1 MATASTSSSSAPSG
15 ATTSQPFPEVT
26 LPLTAIKDPLESDV
40 LCGRG
45 GAAQRHPG
53 NQHYRN
59 LVSTNKPY
67 YTTCPKP
74 EKLKISRS
82 IVATIRETNGRFLE
96 RGIDGLFYDI
106 GDKKAVEKTS
116 QALREGQPMMRKK
129 IQAVKNQQAASAS
142 AWSASTS
149 TSVSGHRT
157 SLDLSVAASNTTSA
171 GTSGIEAH
179 SADGG
184 AATDEDAEE
193 YAEDDIIGDID
204 EIDPNVEAAAAGFRS
219 PLLEGNQSSAVP
231 QQTNLEQAYGA
242 HPSRTGRT
250 SHDATTS
257 DPSALAATDMAQAA
271 AAATAAGGVA
281 LPQYQGSVQRTPSGT
296 PYVTIG
302 GAGSQLSPSGGPDS
316 GGAMEISEKSFRN
329 LQAEATGYAI
339 GSNQVGGGEDAYVRQ
354 MHVLQQRQR
363 ALEQQQRHVQQFY
376 SASPEHLEPNPI
388 AVKNAASD
396 GSNHGGGGGVS
407 HLPSFR
413 TRTLAEEIHHQ
424 QQELDHLQQLHQ
436 HQHQP
441 HHQHQHMYQLP
452 LQMPPQQ
459 YQQQVNQNVSN
470 VSLMSTFSGIG
481 DSMMSLGM
489 LLSDRQVDVG
499 ASPSS
504 AASMSPTALAAA
516 VRAQAP
522 QEDVVEPAV
531 TASPQRSAAAIA
543 AAAVQASNAP
553 LSHVHPNPDAGPVS
567 IWDAGDSNRDL
578 ATLVASNTSMPN
590 EKVMD
595 YMVDADAVKAS
606 EEAEG
611 PPNATSRRPK
621 QVRRNSSVASR
632 REIFASMKRNAP
644 RRPST
649 VEADPGADVHS
660 GNTMS
665 SVSSETVGSKKGGSS
680 KGTSS
685 GSDVWRSAELRAAA
699 AAGVSPTAAAAAG
712 GAAVTTGGGSRHSA
726 MSGDMDV
733 GSNADISKN
742 SGLSMMSI
750 MTDLGSQFSLL
761 DFEMDRNTGTGG
773 MTSSTAVGQAVAG
786 AGFAAASSS
795 AVPPSQEEMN
805 ASQFIASIGA
815 GLSGSPRGGED
826 TEKTR
831 IKEDE
836 DYDAVS

>member
-1 MATASTSSSSAPSG
+1 MATASTSSNSAPSG
-15 ATTSQPFPEVT
+15 ATASQPFPEVT
-26 LPLTAIKDPLESDV
+26 LPLTAIKDALESDV

-116 QALREGQPMMRKK
+116 QALREGQPKMRKK
-129 IQAVKNQQAASAS
+129 IQAIQNHQAASVSASSATASAS
-142 AWSASTS
+142 ASAA
-149 TSVSGHRT
+149 GHRT

-171 GTSGIEAH
+171 GTS
-179 SADGG
+179 ADGG
-184 AATDEDAEE
+184 AATANQEDEEE
-193 YAEDDIIGDID
+193 EEDIIGDIND
-204 EIDPNVEAAAAGFRS
+204 IDPNVEAAAAGFRS
-219 PLLEGNQSSAVP
+219 PLLEGNKASAVP
-231 QQTNLEQAYGA
+231 QQTNLEQAYGT
-242 HPSRTGRT
+242 HPSRRGQHQQYDPRSSAS
-250 SHDATTS
+250 SHDAAS
-257 DPSALAATDMAQAA
+257 DPSTILTSAMAQAA
-271 AAATAAGGVA
+271 AAAAAAGGVGVA

-296 PYVTIG
+296 PYVAID
-302 GAGSQLSPSGGPDS
+302 GAGTQRSPSG

-329 LQAEATGYAI
+329 LQAEAAGYAV
-339 GSNQVGGGEDAYVRQ
+339 GSNQIGGGEDAYAAQ
-354 MHVLQQRQR
+354 MHLLQQRQR

-376 SASPEHLEPNPI
+376 NESPEDLEPNPI
-388 AVKNAASD
+388 AVKTAAPD
-396 GSNHGGGGGVS
+396 GSNHVGGGGDK
-407 HLPSFR
+407 HLPSFQ

-424 QQELDHLQQLHQ
+424 QQELDHLQQMHQ
-436 HQHQP
+436 HQHQ
-441 HHQHQHMYQLP
+441 QMYQLP
-452 LQMPPQQ
+452 LQVPPRQ
-459 YQQQVNQNVSN
+459 YQQQANQNVSN

-499 ASPSS
+499 ISPIS
-504 AASMSPTALAAA
+504 AASMSPTALAEA

-522 QEDVVEPAV
+522 QEGVVEPAV

-543 AAAVQASNAP
+543 AAAAQASNAP
-553 LSHVHPNPDAGPVS
+553 LSPVHPNPDAGPVS
-567 IWDAGDSNRDL
+567 IWDAGESNRDL
-578 ATLVASNTSMPN
+578 ATLAAGNTSMPK

-595 YMVDADAVKAS
+595 YMIDADAVKAS
-606 EEAEG
+606 REAGG
-611 PPNATSRRPK
+611 PPNDTSRRPK

-649 VEADPGADVHS
+649 VEADPGVDPHS

-680 KGTSS
+680 KGS
-685 GSDVWRSAELRAAA
+685 GDTVSDVWRSAELRAAA
-699 AAGVSPTAAAAAG
+699 AAGGSPTAAAAAS
-712 GAAVTTGGGSRHSA
+712 GAAPVTAAGGSRYSVMSSA
-726 MSGDMDV
+726 DMDV

-773 MTSSTAVGQAVAG
+773 MTSSTAVGQALAG

-805 ASQFIASIGA
+805 ASQFLASIGA
-815 GLSGSPRGGED
+815 GLSGSPRRGEH
-826 TEKTR
+826 TENTR
-831 IKEDE
+831 INEEE